1 MTQLI
6 GLALGAVV
14 VIGALTACTGVFTAV
29 SEPAYRVLAQKEAIE
44 EREYAPLIVAEVT
57 TSGARDD
64 AANAGFRLLADYIF
78 GNNTAQEKL
87 AMTAPVQQ
95 QAGEKL
101 AMTAPVQQQEAGNS
115 GEWQVRFVMPAGY
128 TMATLP
134 KPNNSAVRL
143 IERPA
148 ERYVVIRFSG
158 TSSAANLN
166 EHRTLLEQ
174 YIADKQLKVTGA
186 PQYAFYN
193 PPWTLP
199 FMRRNEIMF
208 AVTVPPA
215 TRQ

>member
-1 MTQLI
+1 MANA
-6 GLALGAVV
+6 ALMVAGAVFV
-14 VIGALTACTGVFTAV
+14 VGALTACTGVLTTV
-29 SEPAYRVLAQKEAIE
+29 SEPTYKTLTQQDAIE
-44 EREYAPLIVAEVT
+44 ERDYAPLIVAEVT

-78 GNNTAQEKL
+78 GNNTSQQKL

-101 AMTAPVQQQEAGNS
+101 AMTAPVQQQAAQDGA
-115 GEWQVRFVMPAGY
+115 WQVRFVMPAGY

-134 KPNNSAVRL
+134 KPNNPAVRL

-148 ERYVVIRFSG
+148 ERFVVIRFSG
-158 TSSAANLN
+158 TSSAANLG
-166 EHRTLLEQ
+166 EHLTLLEQ
-174 YIADKQLKVTGA
+174 YVQAKQLKVAGA

-199 FMRRNEIMF
+199 FLRRNEIMF
-208 AVTVPPA
+208 ALMEPA
-215 TRQ
+215 ANRQ

>member
-1 MTQLI
+1 MMQFI
-6 GLALGAVV
+6 SLAFGAVV

-29 SEPAYRVLAQKEAIE
+29 PEPSYKILAQQEAIE
-44 EREYAPLIVAEVT
+44 EREYAPMIVAEVT

-78 GNNTAQEKL
+78 GNNTTQQKLAMTAPVQQQTSEKL

-95 QAGEKL
+95 QA
-101 AMTAPVQQQEAGNS
+101 ATRD
-115 GEWQVRFVMPAGY
+115 GEWAVRFVMPAGY

-134 KPNNSAVRL
+134 KPNNPAVRL
-143 IERPA
+143 FERPA
-148 ERYVVIRFSG
+148 ERFVVIRFSG
-158 TSSAANLN
+158 TSSAANLS
-166 EHRTLLEQ
+166 EQQVLLEQ
-174 YIADKQLKVTGA
+174 YIATKQLKVTGA

-208 AVTVPPA
+208 ALPA
-215 TRQ
+215 RPIGRQ

>member
-1 MTQLI
+1 MMQFI
-6 GLALGAVV
+6 GLAFGAVV

-29 SEPAYRVLAQKEAIE
+29 PEPPYKILAQQEAIE
-44 EREYAPLIVAEVT
+44 EREYAPMIVAEVT

-78 GNNTAQEKL
+78 GNNTTQQKL

-95 QAGEKL
+95 QA
-101 AMTAPVQQQEAGNS
+101 ATRD
-115 GEWQVRFVMPAGY
+115 GEWAVRFVMPAGY

-134 KPNNSAVRL
+134 KPNNPAVRL
-143 IERPA
+143 FERPA
-148 ERYVVIRFSG
+148 ERFVVIRFSG
-158 TSSAANLN
+158 TSSAANLS
-166 EHRTLLEQ
+166 EHQVLLEQ
-174 YIADKQLKVTGA
+174 YVSDKQLKVTGA

-208 AVTVPPA
+208 ALPA
-215 TRQ
+215 LPTGRQ

>member
-1 MTQLI
+1 M
-6 GLALGAVV
+6 AKMAVMAVGAVLV
-14 VIGALTACTGVFTAV
+14 VAALTACTGVLTAV
-29 SEPAYRVLAQKEAIE
+29 PEPTYKILAQQEAIE
-44 EREYAPLIVAEVT
+44 ERKYMPLIVAEVT
-57 TSGARDD
+57 VRGERDD

-78 GNNTAQEKL
+78 GNNTSQQKL

-101 AMTAPVQQQEAGNS
+101 AMTAPVQQQAATS
-115 GEWQVRFVMPAGY
+115 DGEWQVRFVMPAGY

-134 KPNNSAVRL
+134 KPNNPAVRL

-158 TSSAANLN
+158 TSSAANLG
-166 EHRTLLEQ
+166 EHLALLERYVQ
-174 YIADKQLKVTGA
+174 DKQLMVTGA

-199 FMRRNEIMF
+199 FLRRNEIMF
-208 AVTVPPA
+208 ALPEPPA
-215 TRQ
+215 DRR